1 MRPRFGAFSSVLKV
15 GAMLGLGATL
25 GRLGLGAVSAEL
37 PVRQRFSA
45 FSSELQLWPLLPDPG
60 RRLGTGEE
68 LRVFQA
74 AAAVSGVLPVPGRRF
89 GSAALTVPGRRFGAG
104 EELRVFKA
112 AAANPPTRSRKRTR
126 RGAALG
132 VAASAP
138 ARPAAVC
145 FSTGWTL
152 DVALDFGTGLSIL
165 PWQACCAGGDSGSQG
180 PRKL

>member
-74 AAAVSGVLPVPGRRF
+74 AAAVSGVLPVF
-89 GSAALTVPGRRFGAG
+89 KAAAAAATRSGRRFGAG